1 MWESRLILVIGLCFL
16 ISFMCPFFCSIIIF
30 VSFHSYDIFC
40 LQNQI
45 CVILLR
51 QRTIDTLMV
60 LCLSISLQGWI
71 YISRL
76 NRSDQAM
83 TGFSMFHVGN
93 WNHSG
98 TGLSATK
105 DLSFGTLFPLISNSH
120 LPCPP
125 LNPDWKHFCSRSPI
139 HYAEITVTD
148 VTGHTTMIK
157 TI

>member
-1 MWESRLILVIGLCFL
+1 MILKTEAVVLLCTYVT
-16 ISFMCPFFCSIIIF
+16 P
-30 VSFHSYDIFC
+30 
-40 LQNQI
+40 
-45 CVILLR
+45 LLKQLHWLPIQTR
-51 QRTIDTLMV
+51 IDYKLATLAFDTLMV

-71 YISRL
+71 YISRPDRL
-76 NRSDQAM
+76 DQAM
-83 TGFSMFHVGN
+83 TGFSGFHVGN
-93 WNHSG
+93 WNLSG
-98 TGLSATK
+98 TGLSTTK

-125 LNPDWKHFCSRSPI
+125 LNPDWEHFCSRSPI